1 MEFSNR
7 PFFTSFLKS
16 SISVLS
22 IIAMFSCGN
31 TNSNDPQTETP
42 STTLTR
48 TAVVAT
54 GMWGSGGA
62 HSLISYKSPRKAQND
77 FLPTGSDLRMSS
89 YGKFFY
95 RIEDS
100 NSHSVTKFSIDD
112 PSTPIWQ
119 FSTEGTETN
128 SYPYSIVFVN
138 ETKAYLI
145 RNGSPKIWIINPS
158 ATTELEF
165 KIGEI
170 NLSSYNNCDGL
181 PEATSGVVVDNK
193 LFITLQ
199 RLCSWNP
206 DTDSA
211 YIAVFDT
218 NTDQEINTGM
228 GSGGLLGI
236 ELDVRNPGA
245 TYGKIKYYNGYIYV
259 AGAPALLFTATPP
272 WKAGIQRIKTSDY
285 TKSGVLESD
294 SQITGIEVI
303 SDTKGYFIQY
313 NSWGNN
319 SLVSF
324 NPQTWAIEENIAGIG
339 TTGDRNLIDITKD
352 YNGLLWLAD
361 ISLTNPGIY
370 IIDPATDTLQ
380 EGPIFTN
387 LNPLEIAFCEK

>member
-31 TNSNDPQTETP
+31 TETQNDPQNETP
-42 STTLTR
+42 QTSLTR

-54 GMWGSGGA
+54 GIWGSGGA
-62 HSLISYKSPRKAQND
+62 HSLISYKSPREAQND

-170 NLSSYNNCDGL
+170 NLSSYNNCDDL
-181 PEATSGVVVDNK
+181 PEATSGVIVGNK
-193 LFITLQ
+193 LFVTLQ
-199 RLCSWNP
+199 RLCNWHPTDPAYLAVFNT
-206 DTDSA
+206 DTD
-211 YIAVFDT
+211 D
-218 NTDQEINTGM
+218 EINTGM

-236 ELDVRNPGA
+236 KLDVRNPGG

-259 AGAPALLFTATPP
+259 AGADGLFGNNNIPIL
-272 WKAGIQRIKTSDY
+272 GGVQRINTTDY

-294 SQITGIEVI
+294 RQITGLEII

-313 NSWGNN
+313 NSWENN

-324 NPQTWAIEENIAGIG
+324 DPQTWAIEENVAGIG

-352 YNGLLWLAD
+352 YDGMLWLAD
-361 ISLTNPGIY
+361 ASLTNPGIY
-370 IIDPATDTLQ
+370 IIDTTTDTIQ